1 MNKEDFKNWL
11 DRPLTETD
19 EKIIDNLV
27 DMIKNY
33 DKNIEEKVFLI
44 QKLDKIQKIIKENK
58 EEIEVLDCE

>member
-1 MNKEDFKNWL
+1 MNREDFKNWL

-19 EKIIDNLV
+19 ERIIDNLV
-27 DMIKNY
+27 EMIKSY

-44 QKLDKIQKIIKENK
+44 EKLDKIQKIIKENK

>member
-1 MNKEDFKNWL
+1 MNREDFKNWL

-27 DMIKNY
+27 EMIKSY